1 MRKLL
6 FLFVAIVTAMSMMA
20 LPQVQLA
27 GKKLS
32 SVNREQFEEND
43 PILERV
49 LKMHKDEVVKHSS
62 NCTTSMVE
70 EVTDTKKVAQTERE
84 VIKLHFEAFA
94 IGPEYYEDTEDWYMV
109 CVNDEYEVRLDIVTN
124 GASYLGHWTTED
136 FDLDYSYLKTSSG
149 YVDYESID
157 CTIEE
162 KKGQYFAQINLVAT
176 IEGDDGTIYEVT
188 CEQNRFTSNGI
199 YYNILEGNKLAVVS
213 CHNPLN
219 EYSGEMSIPETVI
232 LDEIIYSVTS
242 IGDYA
247 FSQCFSLSSIT
258 IPNSVTSIGE
268 GAFSGCSSLTS
279 ITIPN
284 SVTSIGAHAFN
295 GCSSL
300 ASVTIGNGVT
310 SIESSAFNGCS
321 SLTSLTIPNSVTS
334 IESGAFSGCSS
345 LASVIIGN
353 GVTSIGWCAFESCS
367 SITSITIPNSVT
379 SIESSAFSGC
389 SSLTSLTI
397 PNSVTSIGSSAFDR
411 TAIYSNKSNWENDV
425 LYICNCLIK
434 ANSNISGSYTIK
446 NNTRLIADEA
456 FNGRSSLTS
465 IIIPNSVTSIG
476 VRAFAGCSSVASIT
490 IPNSVMSIG
499 SSAFERCSSLI
510 SMVVESGNI
519 AYDSRENCNA
529 IIETASNTLIA
540 GCQNTIIPNC
550 INVIGGGAFSGCSSL
565 TSITIPES
573 VTSIGF
579 SAFAGCDSL
588 KIVICETIELPE
600 LESGIFWG
608 IPLAEATLYVPAQ
621 SLDDY
626 KAAAQWKDFGTILP
640 IEEEELENELR
651 EIDMTIVFTNSE
663 DNDSEIYS
671 QLLTIKIPAAPL
683 IEGFTFLKWR
693 IVESDLT
700 DVITI
705 QAIYEAD
712 TPTSAEVYTNP
723 ANPAQKLLRN
733 GQVYILQDG
742 KTYSVMG
749 QEM

>member
-62 NCTTSMVE
+62 KCTTSMVE

-176 IEGDDGTIYEVT
+176 IEGDDGIIYEVT

-219 EYSGEMSIPETVI
+219 EYSGEMSIPETVT

-247 FSQCFSLSSIT
+247 FSQCSSLSSIT

-268 GAFSGCSSLTS
+268 VAFSGCSSLTS

-310 SIESSAFNGCS
+310 SIGRFAFESCS
-321 SLTSLTIPNSVTS
+321 SLTSVTIGNSVTS
-334 IESGAFSGCSS
+334 IESSAFYGCSS
-345 LASVIIGN
+345 L
-353 GVTSIGWCAFESCS
+353 
-367 SITSITIPNSVT
+367 TSITIPNSVT
-379 SIESSAFSGC
+379 SIGFY
-389 SSLTSLTI
+389 
-397 PNSVTSIGSSAFDR
+397 AFDR

-476 VRAFAGCSSVASIT
+476 GRAFAGCSSVASIT

-550 INVIGGGAFSGCSSL
+550 INVIGVYAFSGCSSL

-579 SAFAGCDSL
+579 SAFVGCDSL

-600 LESGIFWG
+600 LESDIFRG

-640 IEEEELENELR
+640 IEEEELENELQ
-651 EIDMTIVFTNSE
+651 EIDMTIVFTNSK

-671 QLLTIKIPAAPL
+671 QSLTIKIPAAPL

-693 IVESDLT
+693 IVEGDLT

>member
-62 NCTTSMVE
+62 KCTTSMVE

-176 IEGDDGTIYEVT
+176 IEGDDGIIYEVT

-219 EYSGEMSIPETVI
+219 EYSGEMSIPETVT

-247 FSQCFSLSSIT
+247 FSQCSSLSSIT

-268 GAFSGCSSLTS
+268 VAFSGCSSLTS

-310 SIESSAFNGCS
+310 SIGRFAFESCS
-321 SLTSLTIPNSVTS
+321 SLTSVTIGNSVTS
-334 IESGAFSGCSS
+334 IESSAFYGCSS
-345 LASVIIGN
+345 L
-353 GVTSIGWCAFESCS
+353 
-367 SITSITIPNSVT
+367 TSITIPNSVT
-379 SIESSAFSGC
+379 SIGAYAFYGC
-389 SSLTSLTI
+389 SSLTSITI
-397 PNSVTSIGSSAFDR
+397 PNSVTSIGFYAFDR

-476 VRAFAGCSSVASIT
+476 GRAFAGCSSVASIT

-550 INVIGGGAFSGCSSL
+550 INVIGVYAFSGCSSL

-579 SAFAGCDSL
+579 SAFVGCDSL

-600 LESGIFWG
+600 LESDIFRG

-640 IEEEELENELR
+640 IEEEELENELQ
-651 EIDMTIVFTNSE
+651 EIDMTIVFTNSK

-671 QLLTIKIPAAPL
+671 QSLTIKIPAAPL

-693 IVESDLT
+693 IVEGDLT